1 MKSIA
6 SVCRANPQ
14 GLFPLI
20 RAYTYTDSII
30 FGTGAGGS
38 SRVTLSILWNQTLET
53 QYIKNIK
60 ITKNI
65 ERRLFTITTR
75 ITFSES

>member
-1 MKSIA
+1 MSSKLARFIPA
-6 SVCRANPQ
+6 DPSVH
-14 GLFPLI
+14 
-20 RAYTYTDSII
+20 YTDSII